1 MDYVTDADILDAA
14 DACLASRKTIETRD
28 IYDRLM
34 SARWKGY
41 RGRNS
46 AHRPLTLNR
55 IARVLQNHGYV
66 VADRRG
72 GYARYRRA

>member
-1 MDYVTDADILDAA
+1 MISDAEILDAA
-14 DACLASRKTIETRD
+14 DACLMTRETIEARD
-28 IYDRLM
+28 IYDRLI
-34 SARWKGY
+34 SAQWKGY

-66 VADRRG
+66 VVDRRG